1 MIDTSIDYEVLNL
14 EHTKAG
20 NELRE
25 TINHLV
31 GIASAITFA
40 RSHFSQEDEWTQG
53 DELISRICGPLEHLL
68 CEIAESVVTAKTRQ
82 KAACEAISEYHK
94 TKTKTNS
101 EENQ

>member
-1 MIDTSIDYEVLNL
+1 MTISTIDYEALNQ

-40 RSHFSQEDEWTQG
+40 RSHFSQEDEWTHY
-53 DELISRICGPLEHLL
+53 DELIYRICGPLEHLL
-68 CEIAESVVTAKTRQ
+68 CEIAESVVVAKTRQ
-82 KAACEAISEYHK
+82 KAACEAVSEYHK
-94 TKTKTNS
+94 TKTKVKPD
-101 EENQ
+101 EN